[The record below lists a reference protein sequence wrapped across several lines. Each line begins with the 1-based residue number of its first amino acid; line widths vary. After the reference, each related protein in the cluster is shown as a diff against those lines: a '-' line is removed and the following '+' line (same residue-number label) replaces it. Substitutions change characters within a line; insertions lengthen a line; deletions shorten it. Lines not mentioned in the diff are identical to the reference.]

1 MIAIQQPKA
10 VQWDTPVDSVKFV
23 ELPTG
28 VRLSYVEQG
37 DPAGVPVVLLHGV
50 TDSWR
55 SFEPVL
61 PYLPRSI
68 RAFALTLR
76 GHGDASRPAPG
87 YRPRGFAADV
97 AAFLDGQGLESTV
110 IAGHSMGST
119 VALRFALDYPER
131 TRGLV
136 PMGTFVRY
144 RTNPVISEFWETVVS
159 GLEDPIDRS
168 IAREFQESTLA
179 GPISPSFLETA
190 IAESLKV
197 PARVWRDAFAGL
209 LEDEHV
215 GRLESIAAPT
225 LLIWGDHDAF
235 VPESDQ
241 ETLLATIVGSRLE
254 TYSGT
259 GHAVHWEEP
268 ARFAADLT
276 AFVDGLSGPPDF
288 PLSQRHERIQRTQ
301 REDST
306 MSMQSAVLDA
316 PSLTSQSLRRITVDD
331 TELEYEVCGSGEPV
345 LLIHGGILA
354 EAFAPLLDVTALT
367 ERYRV
372 ISYHRRGFAGSARPH
387 GEVSIARQAA
397 DARAVLAHLGIAR
410 AHVVAHSYAGAIAL
424 QLALDTPAAVHSLAL
439 LEPALFS
446 VPSGEQFIAAVFGS
460 AIERYGAGDRA
471 GAVATV
477 LRGVAGAA
485 GFAAVQRALPGA
497 LELAEVDA
505 DTFFQ
510 TELPALQA
518 WRFASEEARRI
529 EQPLLVVRG
538 ADSDA
543 VAPVFGE
550 GIAMLQH
557 WLPRAET
564 FVVPE
569 ATHGMPFMNPCA
581 LAEGLTAFFARHS
594 LPSRI
599 RQSEDAVA
607 HRART
612 RDQRETPS
620 GINGAGANR
629 DLPSISTASSVTQ
642 EASSVAGHQPVGPI
656 KIMALY
662 GPPDDPAAFE
672 RHYAET

>member
-1 MIAIQQPKA
+1 
-10 VQWDTPVDSVKFV
+10 
-23 ELPTG
+23 
-28 VRLSYVEQG
+28 
-37 DPAGVPVVLLHGV
+37 
-50 TDSWR
+50 
-55 SFEPVL
+55 
-61 PYLPRSI
+61 
-68 RAFALTLR
+68 
-76 GHGDASRPAPG
+76 
-87 YRPRGFAADV
+87 
-97 AAFLDGQGLESTV
+97 
-110 IAGHSMGST
+110 
-119 VALRFALDYPER
+119 
-131 TRGLV
+131 
-136 PMGTFVRY
+136 
-144 RTNPVISEFWETVVS
+144 
-159 GLEDPIDRS
+159 
-168 IAREFQESTLA
+168 
-179 GPISPSFLETA
+179 
-190 IAESLKV
+190 
-197 PARVWRDAFAGL
+197 
-209 LEDEHV
+209 
-215 GRLESIAAPT
+215 
-225 LLIWGDHDAF
+225 
-235 VPESDQ
+235 
-241 ETLLATIVGSRLE
+241 
-254 TYSGT
+254 
-259 GHAVHWEEP
+259 
-268 ARFAADLT
+268 
-276 AFVDGLSGPPDF
+276 
-288 PLSQRHERIQRTQ
+288 
-301 REDST
+301 
-306 MSMQSAVLDA
+306 
-316 PSLTSQSLRRITVDD
+316 
-331 TELEYEVCGSGEPV
+331 
-345 LLIHGGILA
+345 
-354 EAFAPLLDVTALT
+354 
-367 ERYRV
+367 
-372 ISYHRRGFAGSARPH
+372 
-387 GEVSIARQAA
+387 
-397 DARAVLAHLGIAR
+397 VLAHLGIAR
-410 AHVVAHSYAGAIAL
+410 AHVVAHSYAGAVAL
-424 QLALDTPAAVHSLAL
+424 QLALDAPAAVHSLAL
-439 LEPALFS
+439 LEPALFA

-550 GIAMLQH
+550 GIAMLRH
-557 WLPRAET
+557 WLPRVET

-642 EASSVAGHQPVGPI
+642 GASSVAGHQPVGPV
-656 KIMALY
+656 KIVALY

-672 RHYAET
+672 RHYAETHVPLAQQLPGLQRLETALLLGTAQGGTSPYYRLADLWFSDIRQLQAAAASAEGQALAADVANFATGGVTVLVSQVDKPAAATVAGTAVI